1 MGIPQLAGDDTAKAE
16 ASHGVKGCSSS
27 LHKCDYHEKEGWP
40 DGEAGGPLRPPAEP
54 KGVENDQILY
64 PVQVLETGFQLR
76 C

>member
-1 MGIPQLAGDDTAKAE
+1 MGIPQLAGEVTAKAE
-16 ASHGVKGCSSS
+16 AGHDVKGHTHP
-27 LHKCDYHEKEGWP
+27 LHKNDNHGKEGWP